1 MTWFITTTLSIWIN
15 VHPIHLAHQQKIVI
29 PSLDG
34 TFIWIIITFS
44 RMICALCFISSLLH
58 LFLVVLLFFLNI
70 LSQLH
75 LLYFLVTHVGSSIN
89 SHLAI
94 PTNNILFDQIFH
106 RFIKK
111 LDNVIYVRDS
121 ANSFFIVSLFLTCGY
136 IIMGILCLFIIMV
149 LYWIWWVLCVW
160 CDFLGSVFK
169 IQLCY
174 LCVVVLLLNIGVVIL
189 LSYCIV

>member
-1 MTWFITTTLSIWIN
+1 
-15 VHPIHLAHQQKIVI
+15 
-29 PSLDG
+29 
-34 TFIWIIITFS
+34 
-44 RMICALCFISSLLH
+44 MIYALCFISSLLH

-70 LSQLH
+70 LSQPH
-75 LLYFLVTHVGSSIN
+75 LLYFLVNHVGSSIN
-89 SHLAI
+89 SHLGI

-106 RFIKK
+106 RFIKR

-136 IIMGILCLFIIMV
+136 IIMGILGLLIIMV

-160 CDFLGSVFK
+160 CDFLGCVFK

-174 LCVVVLLLNIGVVIL
+174 LYVVVLLSYMCGCFIIILHHGIWWVVCSL
-189 LSYCIV
+189 LGDTIEFHGNFFCSYPSSM

>member
-29 PSLDG
+29 PSLDA
-34 TFIWIIITFS
+34 TFIWIIITFF

-75 LLYFLVTHVGSSIN
+75 LLYFLVNHVGSSIN
-89 SHLAI
+89 SRLVI

-111 LDNVIYVRDS
+111 LDNVIYVRD
-121 ANSFFIVSLFLTCGY
+121 NVPFFSLYCFVWPLLTLLWGLCASSLAWCCMEFGVCCMYNDVIFLA
-136 IIMGILCLFIIMV
+136 ML
-149 LYWIWWVLCVW
+149 
-160 CDFLGSVFK
+160 
-169 IQLCY
+169 
-174 LCVVVLLLNIGVVIL
+174 
-189 LSYCIV
+189 